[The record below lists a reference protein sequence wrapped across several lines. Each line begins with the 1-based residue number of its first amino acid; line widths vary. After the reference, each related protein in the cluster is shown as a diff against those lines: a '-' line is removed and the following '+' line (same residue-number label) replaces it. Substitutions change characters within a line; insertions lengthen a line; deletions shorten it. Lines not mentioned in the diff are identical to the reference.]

1 MKKFHLAYGRWE
13 QSICRANRCTEQS
26 HTLLALFYFQ
36 QAIQHSD
43 HLISI
48 KPLSRQS
55 ISAMLVSHHKLAELY
70 EQHRACRAAWQH
82 YQSAC
87 VTMENSV
94 RVHGE
99 QPVIV
104 WGSQVANSKLHSFEK
119 QYGVYGGA
127 TSENSAR
134 TRQVAFVA
142 RQPLSAQ

>member
-1 MKKFHLAYGRWE
+1 MKNFHLAYGRWE

-43 HLISI
+43 QLISI

-70 EQHRACRAAWQH
+70 EHHRACRAAWQH

-87 VTMENSV
+87 LTMGNSLQA
-94 RVHGE
+94 HGE
-99 QPVIV
+99 QPALV
-104 WGSQVANSKLHSFEK
+104 WGNQIANSKLYSFEK
-119 QYGVYGGA
+119 QYGVYGGS

-134 TRQVAFVA
+134 TRQVAFLTL
-142 RQPLSAQ
+142 QPSSAQ